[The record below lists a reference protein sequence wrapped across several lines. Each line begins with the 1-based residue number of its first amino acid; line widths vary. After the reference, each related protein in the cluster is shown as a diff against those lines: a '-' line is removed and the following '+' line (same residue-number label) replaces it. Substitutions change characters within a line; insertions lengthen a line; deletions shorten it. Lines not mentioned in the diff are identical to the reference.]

1 MSADEDTELRDL
13 VAQTLEANGTLGKL
27 RAQLRASVFLAL
39 EEQESVQNRTP
50 FLNKELKRF
59 LSTEDGHLVTSLVRE
74 FLEFFHLEFTL
85 AVFNPET
92 GLSEEPESRSAL
104 AGQLNLPQ
112 GPSGGETP
120 LLLEVL
126 RSCRSGGSSPSHP
139 SAASNSSSTATRNDL
154 TENQIE
160 DARKKFDEYDR
171 DGSGAIDKD
180 ELRELFLDMFPSF
193 NKHMLERY
201 VNDEFRAVDRDF
213 SSSIDFDEFLGM
225 YKRLF
230 LQCRSVVSGDVE
242 SILSPSHRKQD
253 MSSNS
258 SAKTGGPSLNSVE
271 AKNQKNLEKSAPPLP
286 STPPPVSKNN
296 RNSSSSNPLDDLLGG
311 GDDDDS
317 FFDDLP
323 VSGGGLHSF
332 GNSPS
337 QRERAPSPQRA
348 PSLQRAPSPNSKNR
362 PSQIPVFASLRSDS
376 DKKKDG
382 VAALGTGG
390 DASTKGAGDGKGA
403 GNGMTSLG
411 DLPNFL
417 NSGSLTSAPNNKPA
431 GAKGKEGEQNL
442 RSLDRRMADL
452 DFGNDMPGDFEY
464 EDDFQSSG
472 HSLSLKSPRSKTE
485 GKDKTENGSIAEEI
499 EDEEIE
505 DISIEA
511 DDLLKSENSGFDDMT
526 EDRSISQMD
535 GGFDYMEDPQLP

>member
-332 GNSPS
+332 GNS
-337 QRERAPSPQRA
+337 
-348 PSLQRAPSPNSKNR
+348 
-362 PSQIPVFASLRSDS
+362 DS